1 MDADFPEL
9 SPNVYRDT
17 WCGQVLGDRVDK
29 VVRVSGWVH
38 RRRDHGGLIFIDL
51 RDRTGVVQLVFNPDE
66 AGGSFELGHRLRSE
80 FVVSVVGRVLTREP
94 ETVNPDLPTG
104 QFEIHVTG
112 AEVLAESDTPPFAIE
127 GFNAEVGEEARLRHR
142 YLDLRREPMQRAI
155 ELRHRLTTS
164 MRRFLDA
171 EGFLEIET
179 PILTRSTPEGA
190 RDFLVPSRQ
199 HRGSFYALPQ
209 SPQLFKQML
218 MVSGFERYFQVARC
232 FRDEDLRADRQ
243 PDFTQL
249 DIEMSFV
256 DSEDII
262 TLNERLMAHLL
273 GEMGIDVQIP
283 FPRMG
288 YDEAIQRFGSD
299 KPDTRYGFEI
309 TDLTEIL
316 RGTEFKAFGGVI
328 ESGGAVRGINF
339 GRRELSRAQLDGL
352 IDDAKE
358 LGAKGLVWAFREGD
372 GWRAP
377 IAKFLSAEEL
387 SGLNTAMDAEEG
399 DLMLVAA
406 DQPAKVAAI
415 LGGLRTRLAE
425 RWGLIPEGE
434 NQLTWIVDWPMFE
447 FNADEDRWDAL
458 HHPFTAPSGEFDPAD
473 PGSARAQAYDLVWNG
488 VELGGGSI
496 RINSPELQS
505 QVFTAL
511 GISLEEAADRFGFLL
526 EALRYGAP
534 PHGGIAFGV
543 DRFAALLAGV
553 DSIRDVIAFPKTA
566 SGGDPLT
573 GAPAPVDD
581 VQMRDVGIA
590 LRKPAKPGSA

>member
-1 MDADFPEL
+1 MGIAQP
-9 SPNVYRDT
+9 
-17 WCGQVLGDRVDK
+17 VLTTPIVQ
-29 VVRVSGWVH
+29 
-38 RRRDHGGLIFIDL
+38 GLKNAYD
-51 RDRTGVVQLVFNPDE
+51 QLV
-66 AGGSFELGHRLRSE
+66 
-80 FVVSVVGRVLTREP
+80 
-94 ETVNPDLPTG
+94 
-104 QFEIHVTG
+104 
-112 AEVLAESDTPPFAIE
+112 
-127 GFNAEVGEEARLRHR
+127 
-142 YLDLRREPMQRAI
+142 
-155 ELRHRLTTS
+155 
-164 MRRFLDA
+164 
-171 EGFLEIET
+171 
-179 PILTRSTPEGA
+179 
-190 RDFLVPSRQ
+190 
-199 HRGSFYALPQ
+199 
-209 SPQLFKQML
+209 
-218 MVSGFERYFQVARC
+218 
-232 FRDEDLRADRQ
+232 
-243 PDFTQL
+243 
-249 DIEMSFV
+249 
-256 DSEDII
+256 
-262 TLNERLMAHLL
+262 
-273 GEMGIDVQIP
+273 
-283 FPRMG
+283 
-288 YDEAIQRFGSD
+288 
-299 KPDTRYGFEI
+299 
-309 TDLTEIL
+309 
-316 RGTEFKAFGGVI
+316 
-328 ESGGAVRGINF
+328 
-339 GRRELSRAQLDGL
+339 
-352 IDDAKE
+352 
-358 LGAKGLVWAFREGD
+358 
-372 GWRAP
+372 P
-377 IAKFLSAEEL
+377 IAMFVQ
-387 SGLNTAMDAEEG
+387 G